1 MTNGSADEEFLRA
14 FEGCTLPFEQ
24 WRHRAHIK
32 VAYLYLS
39 YLYLCRF
46 PYEQALEK
54 IRENIKRYNAATNT
68 PESLERGYH
77 ETITVA
83 WLRLVHFTLCEYG
96 PAATADQFLEAQEQ
110 LLNRKALRF
119 FYSREQ
125 IVSWRAKAEFVEPDL
140 AAFPRSAKALAGANG
155 AKPALMKE

>member
-1 MTNGSADEEFLRA
+1 MTNGSPDEAFLKA
-14 FEGCTLPFEQ
+14 FEDCTLPFEQ

-32 VAYLYLS
+32 VAYLYL
-39 YLYLCRF
+39 CRHA
-46 PYEQALEK
+46 YDQALGR

-83 WLRLVHFTLCEYG
+83 WMRLVHFTLCEYG
-96 PAATADQFLEAQEQ
+96 PAATADEFLDAQEH

-125 IVSWRAKAEFVEPDL
+125 IASWRAKAEFVEPDL
-140 AAFPRSAKALAGANG
+140 APFPRSAKQLAEANCASPG
-155 AKPALMKE
+155 IIRK